1 MPDKPD
7 EPEILA
13 QEYLARAAYCEFAAR
28 MTADAQYKQRLE
40 KLSREWKEEA
50 ATATRKSS

>member
-1 MPDKPD
+1 VVKLP
-7 EPEILA
+7 L
-13 QEYLARAAYCEFAAR
+13 LEFRISAN

-40 KLSREWKEEA
+40 KLAREWKEEA

>member
-7 EPEILA
+7 EREALA
-13 QEYLARAAYCEFAAR
+13 QEYLARAAYCEFSAKV
-28 MTADAQYKQRLE
+28 TADAQYKQRLE
-40 KLSREWKEEA
+40 KLAREWKEEA